1 MVDRELNSEN
11 FKLRQAEGEIL
22 RRNVEVLGEL
32 FRTLR
37 KDFVPLRLAAE
48 AVGFLDLLGAFA
60 GYARAA
66 KAVRP
71 EMLDTGP
78 LAIKAGR
85 HPTLE
90 RLLLDAGSDFE
101 AVDYFLGDD
110 CHFQL
115 VTGHNGGGK
124 STYLQTLAQ
133 LVILAQIGC
142 FIPAQS
148 AQLRVCSS
156 IFTRMGTSDSIEASA
171 SSFLV
176 EMKEASHILKSL
188 AKDSLV
194 LIDELGRG
202 TAHAD
207 GLAICWAFAE
217 KLLQSQVRCL
227 FATHYFELCHLQG
240 SHSGLRNMH
249 LEQVEGELRRYKVQH
264 ISSLKTLELKGASR
278 YGLRA
283 ALANGIPKS
292 LVARAEELAVLVD
305 RALSIKTQS
314 LQQQLK
320 ALSLK
325 CSDMDKEMLKE
336 VFVELRKPYLKPC
349 ELTDGE
355 KE

>member
-1 MVDRELNSEN
+1 M
-11 FKLRQAEGEIL
+11 
-22 RRNVEVLGEL
+22 EVLGDL
-32 FRTLR
+32 FCTLR

-48 AVGFLDLLGAFA
+48 GLGFLDLLCGFA
-60 GYARAA
+60 GYARAT

-71 EMLDTGP
+71 EMVEEEDAP
-78 LAIKAGR
+78 LAIRAGR

-90 RLLLDAGSDFE
+90 RLLLDAGQDFE
-101 AVDYFLGDD
+101 AVDYFLGEG

-133 LVILAQIGC
+133 LVILAQVGC

-148 AQLRVCSS
+148 ARLRISSS
-156 IFTRMGTSDSIEASA
+156 IFTRMGSSDSIEASA

-207 GLAICWAFAE
+207 GLAICWAFCE
-217 KLLQSQVRCL
+217 KLLDSNVRCL
-227 FATHYFELCHLQG
+227 FATHYFELCQLQA
-240 SHSGLRNMH
+240 SHSALRNMH
-249 LEQVEGELRRYKVQH
+249 LEQVEGDVRRYKVQH

-292 LVARAEELAVLVD
+292 LVARASELAVLVD
-305 RALSIKTQS
+305 RALKVETHS
-314 LQQQLK
+314 LEQQLF

-325 CSDMDKEMLKE
+325 CRDMDKEMLKE
-336 VFVELRKPYLKPC
+336 VFLELRKPYQKL
-349 ELTDGE
+349 EITDGSE
-355 KE
+355 KG